1 MKIKKIY
8 INFEGVLADFE
19 GRVKVLWG
27 IASPD
32 DDCTLDEYYRFWE
45 RIRNE
50 KHFYESLTPLPGS
63 LEMVKNLYETYGNIC
78 EIVSEKHY
86 IFDPNL
92 KKSFGVE
99 DEDVCAAKTE
109 WVQKF
114 LAIDIKSEWLF
125 GGAVNCKNAGYILI
139 DCRDEK
145 IKEWQM
151 HGGTG
156 ILYSNPQETLRE
168 LRNIEEA
175 FSRQNEKKL
184 ADKLEQ
190 AFRKCKEDA
199 DRIEA
204 LYSSGLETGEGVR
217 NEKVQIAQ
225 KAWNEIKKF
234 CDDEGIDLD
243 AEKDTAYPALY
254 SSVGIHI
261 KKVPIRHYPQVKFLT
276 GSMYCFY
283 GVKNIES
290 LFSDSDFVG
299 KIYKFKISSKLGEE
313 SILLDYFFEV
323 KEENLELEER
333 SQRNGWKCF
342 DGYGKLE
349 GYKWAGASLH
359 IREHEGQLQSVAIQK
374 IYLSALEPIWKRCS
388 ARPVEEYRWVGFNEE
403 LPENLEIP
411 EGEFYFDATTNPP
424 RGRHYREQGILV
436 YDDTDEVVILGIK
449 DSNAEIVEIPRE
461 INGKPVT
468 ILDERCFANCSENLR
483 KVILPDTLK
492 EIGDCA
498 FEHCKKLEKPEIPAS
513 VTKIGKDLFGPVF
526 V

>member
-1 MKIKKIY
+1 
-8 INFEGVLADFE
+8 
-19 GRVKVLWG
+19 
-27 IASPD
+27 
-32 DDCTLDEYYRFWE
+32 
-45 RIRNE
+45 
-50 KHFYESLTPLPGS
+50 
-63 LEMVKNLYETYGNIC
+63 
-78 EIVSEKHY
+78 
-86 IFDPNL
+86 
-92 KKSFGVE
+92 
-99 DEDVCAAKTE
+99 
-109 WVQKF
+109 
-114 LAIDIKSEWLF
+114 
-125 GGAVNCKNAGYILI
+125 
-139 DCRDEK
+139 
-145 IKEWQM
+145 
-151 HGGTG
+151 
-156 ILYSNPQETLRE
+156 
-168 LRNIEEA
+168 
-175 FSRQNEKKL
+175 
-184 ADKLEQ
+184 
-190 AFRKCKEDA
+190 
-199 DRIEA
+199 
-204 LYSSGLETGEGVR
+204 
-217 NEKVQIAQ
+217 
-225 KAWNEIKKF
+225 
-234 CDDEGIDLD
+234 
-243 AEKDTAYPALY
+243 
-254 SSVGIHI
+254 
-261 KKVPIRHYPQVKFLT
+261 
-276 GSMYCFY
+276 MYCFY

-349 GYKWAGASLH
+349 GYKWAEASLC

-374 IYLSALEPIWKRCS
+374 IYLSALEPIWKRRS

-403 LPENLEIP
+403 LTENLEIP

-449 DSNAEIVEIPRE
+449 DSNAEIVKIPRE

>member
-19 GRVKVLWG
+19 GRVKELWG

-32 DDCTLDEYYRFWE
+32 DDCTLDECYRFWE

-78 EIVSEKHY
+78 EIVSEIHY

-92 KKSFGVE
+92 KKCFWVE

-139 DCRDEK
+139 DCCDEK
-145 IKEWQM
+145 IKEWKM

-175 FSRQNEKKL
+175 FSRQ
-184 ADKLEQ
+184 
-190 AFRKCKEDA
+190 
-199 DRIEA
+199 
-204 LYSSGLETGEGVR
+204 
-217 NEKVQIAQ
+217 
-225 KAWNEIKKF
+225 
-234 CDDEGIDLD
+234 
-243 AEKDTAYPALY
+243 
-254 SSVGIHI
+254 
-261 KKVPIRHYPQVKFLT
+261 
-276 GSMYCFY
+276 
-283 GVKNIES
+283 
-290 LFSDSDFVG
+290 
-299 KIYKFKISSKLGEE
+299 
-313 SILLDYFFEV
+313 
-323 KEENLELEER
+323 
-333 SQRNGWKCF
+333 
-342 DGYGKLE
+342 
-349 GYKWAGASLH
+349 GYKWVGASLH

-483 KVILPDTLK
+483 KVILPDTLR

-498 FEHCKKLEKPEIPAS
+498 FKHCKKLEKPEIPAS
-513 VTKIGKDLFGPVF
+513 VTKIGKDLFGSVF